1 MAAAPGHRPSD
12 PARKGV
18 HAYLRYSAL
27 GLQMAGIILL
37 SIWAGRWLD
46 GRVDTGF
53 PAFTALAMVTVPAS
67 HGGVVLG
74 ILPLGTAV
82 AAALVS
88 GERPSIGFWL
98 VGVIGLTYVELS
110 IQTAAPAYYGP
121 MFASGFVMNTAFAA
135 DAFRVGR
142 AARRA

>member
-53 PAFTALAMVTVPAS
+53 PAFTLVFALLGIAGAMVFLFKET
-67 HGGVVLG
+67 
-74 ILPLGTAV
+74 
-82 AAALVS
+82 
-88 GERPSIGFWL
+88 
-98 VGVIGLTYVELS
+98 
-110 IQTAAPAYYGP
+110 
-121 MFASGFVMNTAFAA
+121 
-135 DAFRVGR
+135 GR
-142 AARRA
+142 